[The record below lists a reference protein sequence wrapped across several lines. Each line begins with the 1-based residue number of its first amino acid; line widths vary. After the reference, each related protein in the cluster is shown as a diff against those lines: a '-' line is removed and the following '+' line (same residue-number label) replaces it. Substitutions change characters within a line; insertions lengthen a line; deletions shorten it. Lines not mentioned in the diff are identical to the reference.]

1 MPSWTC
7 ELEAAINEDICLAH
21 WLMSEG
27 SPRVIMLQWDF
38 LNDWHSS
45 LKGETNSTEN
55 VGERLGMGR
64 SDRGSGGCGSL
75 ECGFHTIRCLK
86 EDRAWIQLS
95 NFS

>member
-1 MPSWTC
+1 MPGWTC
-7 ELEAAINEDICLAH
+7 ELEAAVKEDIRLAP
-21 WLMSEG
+21 WLMSDR
-27 SPRVIMLQWDF
+27 SPRVTVLQWHF

-45 LKGETNSTEN
+45 LTEETNSTEN
-55 VGERLGMGR
+55 TGEGLGMGR
-64 SDRGSGGCGSL
+64 SARGSGGCGSK